1 MGKVEKTRR
10 YNTMKKFLLFIGIV
24 PITSLMLVGFNNAEQ
39 HSDVRGM
46 HELSNKEDILRGT
59 SEVITTTEELK
70 ELTESDENNS
80 TEINQL
86 GEEIEKRWDRIEKK
100 VEMDYPE
107 DYTHIE
113 ESLYPLIAMANR
125 EIPNKK
131 QLHDLSKETLE
142 KLENFKKKIN

>member
-1 MGKVEKTRR
+1 
-10 YNTMKKFLLFIGIV
+10 MKKFLLFIGI
-24 PITSLMLVGFNNAEQ
+24 ISTTGLMLVGFNNTEQ
-39 HSDVRGM
+39 HSDIRGL

-59 SEVITTTEELK
+59 NEVITTTEELK
-70 ELTESDENNS
+70 ELIESDENNS

-113 ESLYPLIAMANR
+113 ESLYPLIAMAKR
-125 EIPNKK
+125 ETPNKK
-131 QLHDLSKETLE
+131 QLHEFSNETLE
-142 KLENFKKKIN
+142 KLENFNKKIN